1 MSCFFFFKNLNDS
14 TVDQILEYLEA
25 CVKKKDKQTN
35 SCMSQT
41 EEVMADFRS
50 VFSEI

>member
-1 MSCFFFFKNLNDS
+1 MRL
-14 TVDQILEYLEA
+14 
-25 CVKKKDKQTN
+25 KKDKQIN
-35 SCMSQT
+35 SFISQK

>member
-1 MSCFFFFKNLNDS
+1 MRL
-14 TVDQILEYLEA
+14 
-25 CVKKKDKQTN
+25 KKDKQIN
-35 SCMSQT
+35 SLISQT